1 MSKIATPNQ
10 RKAKLCANDTS
21 ITDNTSNSYKTFCCS
36 FDAILDGNV
45 GFVTA
50 GCTFAANLKH
60 QKGIFRQ
67 RAVSFSRE
75 NSKEKSP
82 KNGLLKP
89 FFGLLSLAGAVRFEL
104 TARGFGDRCSTN

>member
-21 ITDNTSNSYKTFCCS
+21 TTDNTSNSYKTFCCS

-60 QKGIFRQ
+60 QKGIFRRNRQ
-67 RAVSFSRE
+67 INHRIALHPE
-75 NSKEKSP
+75 N
-82 KNGLLKP
+82 
-89 FFGLLSLAGAVRFEL
+89 VRKYKQKRSVRL
-104 TARGFGDRCSTN
+104 